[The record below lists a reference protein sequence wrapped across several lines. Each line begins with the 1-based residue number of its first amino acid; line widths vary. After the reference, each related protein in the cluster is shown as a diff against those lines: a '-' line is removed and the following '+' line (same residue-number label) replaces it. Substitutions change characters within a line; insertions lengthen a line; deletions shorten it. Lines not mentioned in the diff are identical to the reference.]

1 MGDYGDA
8 FMHNKYVIVK
18 TERKKSPKRSYY
30 TSGKLEISDQET
42 KIFGHHSVFQG
53 INDQN

>member
-1 MGDYGDA
+1 MGMR
-8 FMHNKYVIVK
+8 FVQVLVSWKYEGQTK
-18 TERKKSPKRSYY
+18 TTLATGRLF